1 MLRIFY
7 LQSYQRLF
15 SGIDLNL
22 KFPILVKTNFM
33 ANSTFKSF
41 KEFYPFYLSEHKNKT
56 SRILHFIGTFLV
68 LGLLVFLLVSQKE
81 ARFWI
86 ALPLTG
92 YGFAWVGHAFFEK
105 NKPATFKHPLWSLRG
120 DFTMFF
126 DILRGKRGF
135 DATKD

>member
-1 MLRIFY
+1 M
-7 LQSYQRLF
+7 
-15 SGIDLNL
+15 NL
-22 KFPILVKTNFM
+22 TLKIATLVKTNFM
-33 ANSTFKSF
+33 ADSTFKSF

-86 ALPLTG
+86 ALPLIG

-105 NKPATFKHPLWSLRG
+105 NNPATFKHPWWSLRG
-120 DFTMFF
+120 DFTLFF

-135 DATKD
+135 EATKD

>member
-1 MLRIFY
+1 M
-7 LQSYQRLF
+7 
-15 SGIDLNL
+15 NL
-22 KFPILVKTNFM
+22 TLKIAKLVKTNFM
-33 ANSTFKSF
+33 DDSTFKSF

-120 DFTMFF
+120 DFTLFF
-126 DILRGKRGF
+126 DILIGKRGF
-135 DATKD
+135 DAAKD